1 MKLHYSTNFGEA
13 YWAKTQDFLESSIA
27 IELAGKVDLI
37 LTSPPYPLAAPKAYG
52 NKNGEEYRSEILE
65 IFMKAIPLLS
75 ETGSL
80 VVEIGNAWE
89 KGLPE
94 MQTLPVETLL
104 SIKNELNLVLC
115 QMFIWDNPNKMPGPA
130 SWVNIKRIRVKDS
143 FTHIWWF
150 AKTPFPKADNR
161 NVLAPYK
168 TGMEKLLETQK
179 YNRGTRPSG
188 HEVGD
193 GFLVRNEGAIP
204 SSVLRFSNS
213 KESAEYK
220 AWCENHGLTRHP
232 ARMPADLAKFFINL
246 TTTEGDLV
254 FDPFGGSNTTGRA
267 SEDLGR
273 RWIITEM
280 SEKYIEGSRGRFQ

>member
-1 MKLHYSTNFGEA
+1 MKLHYSTHLGEA
-13 YWAKTQDFLESSIA
+13 YWAKTQDFLQSSIA
-27 IELAGKVDLI
+27 RNLAGKVDLI

-52 NKNGEEYRSEILE
+52 NKNGEEYRSDLLD
-65 IFMKAIPLLS
+65 IFMQAAPLLS
-75 ETGSL
+75 EKGSL
-80 VVEIGNAWE
+80 IVEIGNAWE

-94 MQTLPVETLL
+94 MQTLPIETLL
-104 SIKNELNLVLC
+104 SIKRDLNLVLC

-130 SWVNIKRIRVKDS
+130 NWVNIKRIRVKDS

-150 AKTPFPKADNR
+150 SKGPFPKADNR

-168 TGMEKLLETQK
+168 TGMEKLLATQK

-188 HEVGD
+188 HAVGD

-213 KESAEYK
+213 KESSAYK
-220 AWCENHGLTRHP
+220 AWCEERGLNRHP

-246 TTTEGDLV
+246 TTNEGDLV

-267 SEDLGR
+267 AEDLGR